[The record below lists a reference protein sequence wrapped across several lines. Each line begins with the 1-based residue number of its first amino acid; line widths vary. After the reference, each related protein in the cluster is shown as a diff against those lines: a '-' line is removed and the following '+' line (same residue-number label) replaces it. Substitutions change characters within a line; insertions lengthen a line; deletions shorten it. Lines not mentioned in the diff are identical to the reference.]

1 MEILEHVLTISLYV
15 SLIVLIWLTICN
27 KYMKKRTQDVLMA
40 DTQKQGVNY
49 ADANVMLYSNEL
61 ELNRGYMYDADGE
74 PIAETIYVVSYF
86 FANKIYNKYLKEK
99 WKLSFEDFLDA
110 YVPEED
116 GLFIY
121 EKAKEQKALIEDL
134 GVCTLE
140 SDNDTDANTEIE

>member
-1 MEILEHVLTISLYV
+1 MKILENVLNISLYI
-15 SLIVLIWLTICN
+15 SLIVLIWLTIYN
-27 KYMKKRTQDVLMA
+27 EFIKKRTQDVVMSN
-40 DTQKQGVNY
+40 TSKQKFNY
-49 ADANVMLYSNEL
+49 ADADVMLYSNEL
-61 ELNRGYMYDADGE
+61 ELNRGYMYEADGE

-140 SDNDTDANTEIE
+140 FDNDTDDNNGIE